1 MAARFTGIPS
11 LPQVGVEEWQYRFLG
26 AMKQNIELL
35 IGTRGEQDAASRALL
50 KSSVAITSAPEPS
63 LRAVSAVGSGFTISG
78 AQVPSLADYQQ
89 LVSDVQ
95 LLVNDVAALRATVN
109 TLISQLRT

>member
-1 MAARFTGIPS
+1 MARFTGIPS
-11 LPQVGVEEWQYRFLG
+11 LPQVGVEEWQYRVLT

-35 IGTRGEQDAASRALL
+35 IGTRGEQDLSSRALL

-63 LRAVSAVGSGFTISG
+63 IRSVSAVGSGFTISG
-78 AQVPSLADYQQ
+78 AQVPSLADYQA
-89 LVSDVQ
+89 LVRDVQ

>member
-11 LPQVGVEEWQYRFLG
+11 LPQVGVEEWQYRFLN
-26 AMKQNIELL
+26 AMKQNVELL
-35 IGTRGEQDAASRALL
+35 IGTRGEQDASSRAVL
-50 KSSVAITSAPEPS
+50 KSSVSLQAAPEPS

-78 AQVPSLADYQQ
+78 AQVPSLADYQ
-89 LVSDVQ
+89 
-95 LLVNDVAALRATVN
+95 LLVNDVQLLTNDVAQLRAALS

>member
-1 MAARFTGIPS
+1 MARFTGIPS
-11 LPQVGVEEWQYRFLG
+11 LPQIGVEEWQYRVLT

-35 IGTRGEQDAASRALL
+35 IGTRGEQDLSSRALL

-63 LRAVSAVGSGFTISG
+63 IRSVSAVGSGFTISG
-78 AQVPSLADYQQ
+78 AQVPSLADYQA
-89 LVSDVQ
+89 LVRDVQ